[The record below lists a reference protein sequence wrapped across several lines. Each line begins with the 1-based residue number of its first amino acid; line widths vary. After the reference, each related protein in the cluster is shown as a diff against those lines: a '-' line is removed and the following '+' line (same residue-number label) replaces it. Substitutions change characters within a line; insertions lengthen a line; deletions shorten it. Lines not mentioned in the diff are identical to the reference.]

1 MSQYTLNGRPVPL
14 GSIQYSPFFCALVNF
29 QMSLQETPG
38 NSGDEPFL
46 TYRRE
51 ETWRTDMKPFPRKKN
66 SFLGNLRSLRNK
78 TCAVKTCE
86 TNTYFQVIY
95 LTLHIKHLS
104 FVINGP
110 FCFVSFP

>member
-1 MSQYTLNGRPVPL
+1 MSQYTLNGLPVPF

-46 TYRRE
+46 TDRRE
-51 ETWRTDMKPFPRKKN
+51 EKWRTDMKPFARKKI

-78 TCAVKTCE
+78 KRTDCGDKLVKQT
-86 TNTYFQVIY
+86 
-95 LTLHIKHLS
+95 HISKL
-104 FVINGP
+104 FT
-110 FCFVSFP
+110 